1 MKMLQTSFREG
12 DCKITDNVEIVTF
25 NEIDEETIVKIMDKS
40 TESQYLKNVTSLL
53 ANSPNFQIF
62 SQVTLSDFNKKNP

>member
-1 MKMLQTSFREG
+1 MK
-12 DCKITDNVEIVTF
+12 IVTF

-40 TESQYLKNVTSLL
+40 PESHDGKNVTSFL

-62 SQVTLSDFNKKNP
+62 S